1 MDKWFVGV
9 IVLLIVLV
17 VALIYGIYSS
27 GNISKTKNVAVIP
40 IEGTIMSNKQTG
52 LLTSKV
58 ATSDEIIKLI
68 NEAKKDKTIQ
78 GVIFK
83 INSPGG
89 SVVGSKEI
97 GNSIKNLGKPTISV
111 IREVGASGG
120 YWIASATDYI
130 IADEMS
136 ITGSIGVIG
145 SGLEYSGL
153 MEKYGVSYNRLIAGE
168 FKDTG
173 SPYREMTEE
182 EKKIMLGKLGLIHD
196 AFIKE
201 VALNRNI
208 SYNDVKKIANGE
220 FYLGIQAKEFG
231 LIDSFGGIEDGRE
244 YFKAKLNVT
253 NVKLLEKKSKT
264 GLLDALTSAFFEG
277 MFFIG
282 KGISSG
288 FKEVDYANNEIMLV

>member
-9 IVLLIVLV
+9 IALLIVLII
-17 VALIYGIYSS
+17 ALIYGVSNANNNS
-27 GNISKTKNVAVIP
+27 NAKNVAVIP
-40 IEGTIMSNKQTG
+40 IEGPIMSNKQVG

-58 ATSDEIIKLI
+58 AASDEIIQLI

-89 SVVGSKEI
+89 TVVGSKEI
-97 GNSIKNLGKPTISV
+97 GNAIKKLGKPSVSV

-136 ITGSIGVIG
+136 ITGSIGVVG
-145 SGLEYSGL
+145 AGLEFSGL
-153 MEKYGVSYNRLIAGE
+153 MEKYGVAYNRLIAGE

-173 SPYREMTEE
+173 TPYREMTDE
-182 EKKIMLGKLGLIHD
+182 EKSIMLGKLALIHD

-201 VALNRNI
+201 IASNRNM
-208 SYNDVKKIANGE
+208 SYDAVKKVANGE
-220 FYLGIQAKEFG
+220 FYLGVQAKEFG

-244 YFKAKLNVT
+244 YMKSKLNAT
-253 NVKLLEKKSKT
+253 SVKLLEKKSKT
-264 GLLDALTSAFFEG
+264 GLLNALTSAFFEG

-288 FKEVDYANNEIMLV
+288 FSEINYANNEIMLI